1 MHQCWLLQVPC
12 CPLSVAWITPVA
24 AGQFRLMMTSA
35 LKASGSSV
43 AISLFKAL
51 SDPNRLKIIEA
62 LAHDELC
69 VCELMTDL
77 GLAQSRLSFHLKVLK
92 QCGLVMDRQSGRW
105 VYYRLQPQVI
115 KQLQHFLGEIM
126 ISPPVRTKKELSC
139 CDE

>member
-12 CPLSVAWITPVA
+12 WPLSVAWITPVA

-105 VYYRLQPQVI
+105 VYYRLQPLVI

-126 ISPPVRTKKELSC
+126 ISPPARTKKDLSC